1 MRPVLPGLKEE
12 TRRTIPL
19 FIRLEKYIFQKSLY
33 LLEAHLILDTVFRS
47 VIYKKMMLRGDNSI
61 INIPML
67 WSSLKEK

>member
-33 LLEAHLILDTVFRS
+33 LIEAHLILDTVFRS
-47 VIYKKMMLRGDNSI
+47 VIYKNDAKGR
-61 INIPML
+61 
-67 WSSLKEK
+67 